1 MKRVLLLTLSL
12 ASLSALAQKNP
23 DLEKAQTLLA
33 QRKYADA
40 LKAIEAAEK
49 KGGLDRDSYLTLL
62 ESKGLALASTNK
74 LDKAEESF
82 RAVLGLDPK
91 RELAGKYSGAIG
103 KPIAAAQEWIK
114 ANGALEL
121 VALDPGTADGRV
133 KQISFAVK
141 NDPFKLIKVVKFFL
155 KMDGGS
161 WKPVQGV
168 LTNGAA
174 SIDTDAAT
182 VEWWAETQDDN
193 KNQVAFLG
201 SAVRPV
207 KNVAPAVVAV
217 AEKKVVD
224 APKEEPKL
232 TPEPKSEPVAAVTTE
247 TASSPLRPISYG
259 LLGAGVIGLGVAT
272 YFGVTYNSQRQLIR
286 DDLAANRGT
295 QAELDERDQAAIR
308 NGTIANVLFIA
319 GGALVASGAVLW
331 FVGGSSSSTS
341 MGLVPMG
348 TNGVAVTG
356 SF

>member
-1 MKRVLLLTLSL
+1 MKRALLLTLSL

-23 DLEKAQTLLA
+23 DLEKAQALLA

-141 NDPFKLIKVVKFFL
+141 NDPLKLIKVVKFFL

-224 APKEEPKL
+224 AAKEEPKL
-232 TPEPKSEPVAAVTTE
+232 TPEPKSEPVVAVTAE

-295 QAELDERDQAAIR
+295 QAELYERDQAAIR

>member
-1 MKRVLLLTLSL
+1 M
-12 ASLSALAQKNP
+12 
-23 DLEKAQTLLA
+23 
-33 QRKYADA
+33 
-40 LKAIEAAEK
+40 
-49 KGGLDRDSYLTLL
+49 
-62 ESKGLALASTNK
+62 
-74 LDKAEESF
+74 
-82 RAVLGLDPK
+82 
-91 RELAGKYSGAIG
+91 
-103 KPIAAAQEWIK
+103 
-114 ANGALEL
+114 
-121 VALDPGTADGRV
+121 
-133 KQISFAVK
+133 
-141 NDPFKLIKVVKFFL
+141 
-155 KMDGGS
+155 
-161 WKPVQGV
+161 

-207 KNVAPAVVAV
+207 KNVAPAVVAAV
-217 AEKKVVD
+217 EKKVVD
-224 APKEEPKL
+224 APKEEPKAAL

-295 QAELDERDQAAIR
+295 QAELYERDQAAIR